1 MPLDLSSRLVV
12 GVASSA
18 LFDISEAC
26 AVFDDQG
33 EEPYRDHQRAALG
46 QPHPKGVA
54 FAFIERLL
62 ALNALGCDLGRDLGA
77 DDEPLVEVVLLS
89 RNAPDTGLRAMRSI
103 EAYGLPITRAAF
115 LSGGAPHRYLSAYD
129 CELFLSANEADVR
142 AAIAAG
148 APAGLV
154 LAPGPAVPADAPG
167 ANDAELRIAFD
178 FDGVLVDDTTEKIY
192 AEHGV
197 DAFRAHE
204 DARRD
209 QPLTPGPL
217 KPFLDRIAALQARDR
232 DRPEAERRLRTALVT
247 ARAAPAHERAV
258 ATLES
263 WGVRLDEAFFLGGV
277 EKTAVLSA
285 FRPHVFFDDQRV
297 HLDRAAGAAPAVHI
311 PFGVRNMAPPPTAT
325 GARASG

>member
-46 QPHPKGVA
+46 QPHPKGLA

-62 ALNALGCDLGRDLGA
+62 ALNALGPA
-77 DDEPLVEVVLLS
+77 DEPLVEVVLLS

-154 LAPGPAVPADAPG
+154 LHPGPAAAPG
-167 ANDAELRIAFD
+167 APSEANDAELRIAFD

-192 AEHGV
+192 AAHGV

-209 QPLTPGPL
+209 QPLSPGPL

-232 DRPEAERRLRTALVT
+232 DRPEAERRIRTALVT

-285 FRPHVFFDDQRV
+285 FRPHIFFDDQRV

-311 PFGVRNMAPPPTAT
+311 PFGVRNSTPAPPG
-325 GARASG
+325 GARASA